1 MGSAS
6 ITIERS
12 FAAPADLVWALLG
25 DTSRF
30 DRAMGLG
37 LPAYRWAL
45 VDGKRV
51 HIGRALQNGLQVEWI
66 EPPYQW
72 VEGRRMIGTRQFI
85 KGPASSGGIEIEVE
99 PEGTGARAR
108 VRLWGD
114 ADQWYMALLRPLMV
128 SQLRKRAT
136 AYLDSVGQLLASD
149 TLPADDGS
157 PAASRAA
164 ALCATKTI
172 AVANGA
178 TTPMDRDELDRRA
191 ARLRAVRPGPTSE
204 ALIAWVSNRPD
215 EDVAQMQPFVLARSW
230 GLDRREVLRTFLHAT
245 RAGLVEMQ
253 WQINCP
259 VCRVSASVAAA
270 LDEVGREIHCEAC
283 NIAYDVDFARSV
295 EAVFRC
301 HPAIR
306 AVSPAVFCA
315 ASPMLRPHVL
325 AQLCVEPGK
334 PRSERLALG
343 HGSVIVRTLGP
354 HRPAERHDADL
365 PETLVI
371 GVRDGEVTLEARGT
385 SHDGQCTLQL
395 DVAGSEAVHVVVER
409 GTWASDAVLGSAVAS
424 LPEFMELFATDAPAA
439 GLELTVGRLTLLFSD
454 LTGSTALY
462 ERIGDA
468 RAFAVVQDHFRE
480 MTAIVSAHDGAV
492 VKTMGDAV
500 MASFAKASDAA
511 RAAVAMVEATAR
523 SASADAIGVKLGIHE
538 GPCLAVRANDR
549 LDFFGTTVNVAARL
563 QAQAR
568 AAELVL
574 TSDLADTLDGLL
586 HDRPRR
592 RFRAALKG
600 ISAEQDLIG
609 IDLSQAIAG
618 ASASPS

>member
-6 ITIERS
+6 ITIERN

-25 DTSRF
+25 DTGRF

-37 LPAYRWAL
+37 LPAYRWAV
-45 VDGKRV
+45 VDGRRV
-51 HIGRALQNGLQVEWI
+51 HIGKALQNGLQVEWI

-99 PEGTGARAR
+99 PEGPGARAR
-108 VRLWGD
+108 VRVWGD
-114 ADQWYMALLRPLMV
+114 ADQWYMTLLRPLML

-136 AYLDSVGQLLASD
+136 AYLDSVSRLLETDA
-149 TLPADDGS
+149 LPPDDGS

-164 ALCATKTI
+164 ALCASKTMI
-172 AVANGA
+172 GGNGA
-178 TTPMDRDELDRRA
+178 TTPMDRDELDRRV
-191 ARLRAVRPGPTSE
+191 ARLRALRPGGATE
-204 ALIAWVSNRPD
+204 ALVAWISERPD

-230 GLDRREVLRTFLHAT
+230 GHDRRELLRTFLHAT
-245 RAGLVEMQ
+245 HAGLTELQ

-259 VCRVSASVAAA
+259 VCRVSASVATG
-270 LDEVGREIHCEAC
+270 LDEIGRQVHCDAC
-283 NIAYDVDFARSV
+283 NISYDVDFGRSV

-301 HPAIR
+301 HPAVR

-315 ASPMLRPHVL
+315 ASPMLRPHVI

-334 PRSERLALG
+334 PRREVVALA
-343 HGSVIVRTLGP
+343 HGSMIVRTLGA
-354 HRPAERHDADL
+354 HRPAEHGDA
-365 PETLVI
+365 
-371 GVRDGEVTLEARGT
+371 GVPKLLRVRVAEGAVTLAAEG
-385 SHDGQCTLQL
+385 SSDDGRCTLHL
-395 DVAGSEAVHVVVER
+395 ETGDPEPVHVVVER

-468 RAFAVVQDHFRE
+468 RAFAVVQEHFRD
-480 MTAIVSAHDGAV
+480 MTAIVAQHDGAV

-500 MASFAKASDAA
+500 MASFAKAADAA
-511 RAAVAMVEATAR
+511 RAAIAMVEATAR
-523 SASADAIGVKLGIHE
+523 SAHADAVGVKLGIHE

-574 TSDLADTLDGLL
+574 TSELATSLDALL
-586 HDRPRR
+586 GTRAQR

-600 ISAEQDLIG
+600 IRAEQDLIG
-609 IDLSQAIAG
+609 VDLSPDAG
-618 ASASPS
+618 ASPPRS